1 MSQPTPMPSAPS
13 PVASSRAGFTRWLR
27 ARSEEQLLVAAQRR
41 VALAHG
47 LQAPPPPRGIDV
59 FWQRVYAP
67 LFYRLPYPVRALVA
81 NRLPGSHRKTW
92 HTPPQASGPAV

>member
-1 MSQPTPMPSAPS
+1 MPSSPS
-13 PVASSRAGFTRWLR
+13 PVGSSRASFPRWLR

-41 VALAHG
+41 VARAHG
-47 LQAPPPPRGIDV
+47 LPAPPPARGV
-59 FWQRVYAP
+59 ELFWQRVYAP

-92 HTPPQASGPAV
+92 HTPAQASGPAV

>member
-1 MSQPTPMPSAPS
+1 MSQPTPVPAAPQT
-13 PVASSRAGFTRWLR
+13 VAHGRSSFTRWLR

-47 LQAPPPPRGIDV
+47 RQPPPAPRGIDV

-67 LFYRLPYPVRALVA
+67 LFYRLPYSVRAAVA
-81 NRLPGSHRKTW
+81 NRLPGSHRRTW
-92 HTPPQASGPAV
+92 HTPARARGPAV

>member
-13 PVASSRAGFTRWLR
+13 HVPASRAGFTRWLR
-27 ARSEEQLLVAAQRR
+27 ARSEEQLLVAAQRS
-41 VALAHG
+41 VARAYG

-92 HTPPQASGPAV
+92 HTPAQASGPAV